1 MKKFITFI
9 SDIAL
14 PINTALV
21 VTMGNAQSEQ
31 TKRKHELSLLIHDK
45 STCISFGVCQKKN
58 VIGHTAIVLIFD
70 YIPRFTIDF
79 GPKHGCEA
87 DAAGGK
93 TVPGKVELNYFD
105 DKIMAIKYKIA
116 TFELKT
122 EKQRLDIKF
131 LCESLVDMKVED
143 FEILE
148 NNCKDYVIAAYVIV
162 LTFVL
167 FQTKDG
173 NINWQD
179 SKAATK
185 KRKALMEDKNLDECL
200 KFLRKH
206 KEEDDRKLRE
216 KNDEKKMKKICDVT
230 LVGGG
235 IGTAATVIGVGGL
248 VFAIPTGG
256 ISLIGS
262 SVITAVGLS
271 MAGTGFGIGIPL
283 SMKLREMNQMK
294 KLKAEFINLI
304 NLIECDEHVSEKS
317 G

>member
-14 PINTALV
+14 PINTAALV

-31 TKRKHELSLLIHDK
+31 TKRKHELSMLIHDK

-79 GPKHGCEA
+79 GPKQGCEA

-105 DKIMAIKYKIA
+105 DKIMVIKYKIA

-122 EKQRLDIKF
+122 EKQKLDIKF
-131 LCESLVDMKVED
+131 LCQSLVDMKVED

-148 NNCKDYVIAAYVIV
+148 NNCRDYVIAAYVIV
-162 LTFVL
+162 LAFVL

-179 SKAATK
+179 SEAATK
-185 KRKALMEDKNLDECL
+185 KREALTEGEDLDRCL
-200 KFLRKH
+200 RFLRKL
-206 KEEDDRKLRE
+206 KED
-216 KNDEKKMKKICDVT
+216 DEKKMKKICDVT

-235 IGTAATVIGVGGL
+235 IGTAATLIGVGSL
-248 VFAIPTGG
+248 AFAIPTGG

-262 SVITAVGLS
+262 AVITAVGLS
-271 MAGTGFGIGIPL
+271 MAGTGFGIGIPY
-283 SMKLREMNQMK
+283 SMKLRKMSEMK

-304 NLIECDEHVSEKS
+304 NLVECDEHVSEKS